1 MNNLKKLSGLSEDIE
16 LKLSNDLKK
25 IDSISLFN
33 QEKVLNAFIKNK
45 IALQHFNPTTGY
57 GYDDLGRDTLNK
69 LFADVFCAESALV
82 SSHILSGTH
91 SLSVA
96 LFGVL
101 RPGDLLLSISGRP
114 YDTLEDVI
122 SKEGVGSLRDFC
134 VDFDSIDL
142 TGNEDFDWDKIE
154 DSIRKRL
161 PKMVFIQRS
170 RGYTARNPIS
180 VRRINQAAERIKRL
194 NQNIIVFVDNCYGE
208 FTETSEPNVD
218 LFAGSL
224 IKNPGGGI
232 APSGGYIAGKQ
243 ELVELCANRL
253 TTASTGGEI
262 GSNAAGY
269 LSYYQGLFLA
279 PHVTAQ
285 SLKGA
290 LFMGELM
297 KTLGYRVVP
306 EQTCDCYDI
315 IRSIE
320 FPNKD
325 ELIEFCRAI
334 QYASPVDS
342 YVTPYPWDMPGYND
356 QVIMAAGCF
365 IQGSSIE
372 LSCDAPIRAPYIVYV
387 QGGLTY
393 EHVKIAAI
401 RCAKKLVSMRNM
413 NAN

>member
-1 MNNLKKLSGLSEDIE
+1 MIDICQKTEEIEQNLAGDF
-16 LKLSNDLKK
+16 KK
-25 IDSISLFN
+25 IDQLAFYN
-33 QEKVLNAFIKNK
+33 QEKVLNAFIKNR

-57 GYDDLGRDTLNK
+57 GYDDLGRDTLNQ
-69 LFADVFCAESALV
+69 LFADVFCAEFTLV

-91 SLSVA
+91 ALSTV
-96 LFGVL
+96 LFGIL
-101 RPGDLLLSISGRP
+101 RPGDLLLSITGKP

-122 SKEGVGSLRDFC
+122 SKPNTGSLFDFN
-134 VDFDSIDL
+134 VDFNSIEL
-142 TGNEDFDWDKIE
+142 KNTGEFDWEKIE
-154 DSIRKRL
+154 DAIQKRA
-161 PKMVFIQRS
+161 PKMVFMQRS

-180 VRRINQAAERIKRL
+180 VARINAAAERIKKI
-194 NQNIIVFVDNCYGE
+194 NNDIIVFVDNCYGE
-208 FTETSEPNVD
+208 FTEKNEPAVD

-232 APSGGYIAGKQ
+232 APSGGYIAGKKT
-243 ELVELCANRL
+243 LVELCANRL

-269 LSYYQGLFLA
+269 LPYYQGLFLA

-290 LFMGELM
+290 MFMGELM
-297 KTLGYRVVP
+297 KALGYRVIP
-306 EQTCDCYDI
+306 EQPCDCYDI

-320 FPNKD
+320 FPNAD
-325 ELIEFCRAI
+325 QLIEFCRNI

-393 EHVKIAAI
+393 EHVKLAAI
-401 RCAKKLVSMRNM
+401 RCAEKLQALAGLR
-413 NAN
+413 

>member
-1 MNNLKKLSGLSEDIE
+1 MSDLNKLSEEIE
-16 LKLSNDLKK
+16 LKLCDDFKK
-25 IDSISLFN
+25 IDQISLFN
-33 QEKVLNAFIKNK
+33 QEKVLNAFIKNR
-45 IALQHFNPTTGY
+45 IALQHFHPTTGY
-57 GYDDLGRDTLNK
+57 GYDDLGRDTLSK
-69 LFADVFCAESALV
+69 LFADVFCAELSLV

-91 SLSVA
+91 ALSVA

-101 RPGDLLLSISGRP
+101 RPGDLLLSITGKP

-122 SKEGVGSLRDFC
+122 SKAGAGSLRDFC
-134 VDFDSIDL
+134 IDFDSIDL
-142 TGNEDFDWDKIE
+142 TESGEFDWGKIE
-154 DSIRKRL
+154 DSIKKRV
-161 PKMVFIQRS
+161 PKVVFIQRS

-180 VRRINQAAERIKRL
+180 VQRIDQAAERIKSL
-194 NQNIIVFVDNCYGE
+194 DKNIIIFVDNCYGE
-208 FTETSEPNVD
+208 FTEKSEPKVD

-232 APSGGYIAGKQ
+232 APSGGYIAGKK
-243 ELVELCANRL
+243 EFVELCANRL
-253 TTASTGGEI
+253 TTVSTGNEV

-269 LSYYQGLFLA
+269 LPYYQGLFLA

-297 KTLGYRVVP
+297 KLIGYRVVP

-320 FPNKD
+320 FPSKE

-401 RCAKKLVSMRNM
+401 RCAEKLVGLRKTNV
-413 NAN
+413 